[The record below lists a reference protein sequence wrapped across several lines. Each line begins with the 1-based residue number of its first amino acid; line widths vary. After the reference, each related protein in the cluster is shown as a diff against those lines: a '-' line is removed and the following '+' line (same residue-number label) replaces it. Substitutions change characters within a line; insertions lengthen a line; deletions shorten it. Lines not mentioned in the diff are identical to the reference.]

1 MKGMSCLQIHFARVN
16 GRVRQKCQAV
26 KFLDDKPTPGLQR
39 FDNPSQCH
47 FRVRKM
53 HQDQPNV
60 SEVKLAVRKVL
71 TPNIVAAY
79 FQVRIGEG
87 FEEPRVNICSEHTSR
102 NPDARTQPGGDRSS
116 ASTNFQTRPPPLNA
130 SPFDVADRVCV
141 VELRQSAIPC
151 LRISAA
157 VIEHI
162 LACLDFFNP
171 FCFDCFHFDPPLCF
185 LEPPNLKRLSA
196 APADIFLFCQT
207 KGRQIP
213 AARGFAYPN
222 LPAQVV
228 GAASGLHEITEV
240 PEKSSKCLSAPF
252 GIL

>member
-39 FDNPSQCH
+39 FNNPSQCH

-130 SPFDVADRVCV
+130 SPLDVADRVCV
-141 VELRQSAIPC
+141 VEVRQSAIPY
-151 LRISAA
+151 LRISAG

-162 LACLDFFNP
+162 LACLDRFNP

-185 LEPPNLKRLSA
+185 LEPKPQTIECGATGHLFFSAKQTADKFPRLEALLIQTSRPNWSEPPRT
-196 APADIFLFCQT
+196 FT
-207 KGRQIP
+207 K
-213 AARGFAYPN
+213 
-222 LPAQVV
+222 
-228 GAASGLHEITEV
+228 
-240 PEKSSKCLSAPF
+240 
-252 GIL
+252 